1 MPTWLG
7 AFCYPKMVIIKNRP
21 KFMKLDIS
29 SSANSA
35 DKNKEWMKKH
45 PILTGF
51 IVLCFIF
58 IIGSMFGG
66 SDKTPTTTPTPQV
79 AKIL

>member
-1 MPTWLG
+1 
-7 AFCYPKMVIIKNRP
+7 
-21 KFMKLDIS
+21 MKLDIS

-35 DKNKEWMKKH
+35 EKNKEWMKKH

-66 SDKTPTTTPTPQV
+66 SDKTPTNTLTPQV
-79 AKIL
+79 ATETVKKAVDPVAKTNLMLL